1 MTETNLPT
9 TTDGVEIKT
18 TTELLE
24 QRQAV
29 LEIANQYGYS
39 GSIAPDVLEE
49 NIRQGSQRIGMEM
62 IAIGASLKMLKLQCG
77 HGEFITRCERAGFER
92 KSAYKLMLVADK
104 FANVSTSSHLENLNK
119 SKIVELAF
127 EFDKDEI
134 DQLMSGEEVRGI
146 TADDVRLMTVRELRE
161 ALQAKDKEI
170 ADAKANYEAQAKI
183 AGERQEKIDQKNKA
197 IDDLKDQLKKRRLA
211 FDAVTPE
218 QAGLELCEALTLGQ
232 VAALSAIRSLI
243 AIVAELK
250 AHGAT
255 HEINHDDFISGQL
268 LNLQTAISEIREY
281 HDIKAMPTGDVR
293 PDWITRSQE
302 DLDAMAEAQMKA
314 AGFEA

>member
-1 MTETNLPT
+1 MTQTNLPT

-49 NIRQGSQRIGMEM
+49 NIRQSSQRIGIEM

-77 HGEFITRCERAGFER
+77 HGEFEKRVERAGFSTGNAR
-92 KSAYKLMLVADK
+92 KMMMISEK
-104 FANVSTSSHLENLNK
+104 FANRSTSNDLAELGK
-119 SKIVELAF
+119 SKITELALGLDQA
-127 EFDKDEI
+127 EV

-170 ADAKANYEAQAKI
+170 ADAKANYEARGKVV
-183 AGERQEKIDQKNKA
+183 ENKQKQ
-197 IDDLKDQLKKRRLA
+197 IDDMAERLA
-211 FDAVTPE
+211 KKE
-218 QAGLELCEALTLGQ
+218 QADLAKPEDAREKLLRAELTSK
-232 VAALSAIRSLI
+232 SADVQSLI
-243 AIVAELK
+243 MVTIKDGIE
-250 AHGAT
+250 
-255 HEINHDDFISGQL
+255 QL
-268 LNLQTAISEIREY
+268 LVEGEKTNSNHRPFLSVLLSELLRKLHYLQETFVLYDSNEPEPWMLD
-281 HDIKAMPTGDVR
+281 DINEARAAVEAAVDATMAKARGV
-293 PDWITRSQE
+293 
-302 DLDAMAEAQMKA
+302 
-314 AGFEA
+314 

>member
-29 LEIANQYGYS
+29 LAIADQYGYS

-49 NIRQGSQRIGMEM
+49 NIRQSSQRIGIEM

-77 HGEFITRCERAGFER
+77 HGEFEKRVERAGFSTGNAR
-92 KSAYKLMLVADK
+92 KMMMISEK
-104 FANVSTSSHLENLNK
+104 FANRSTSNDLAELGK
-119 SKIVELAF
+119 SKITELALGLDQT
-127 EFDKDEI
+127 EV

-170 ADAKANYEAQAKI
+170 ADAKANYEARGKVL
-183 AGERQEKIDQKNKA
+183 ENKQKQ
-197 IDDLKDQLKKRRLA
+197 IDDMAEKLAKKQ
-211 FDAVTPE
+211 FEHEQITTE
-218 QAGLELCEALTLGQ
+218 QAGKSLREALTLAGID
-232 VAALSAIRSLI
+232 ALAKTNS
-243 AIVAELK
+243 LK
-250 AHGAT
+250 AIITDLQAHGHANDT
-255 HEINHDDFISGQL
+255 NHDDFISGVL
-268 LNLQTAISEIREY
+268 LDLQTAISAMRETY
-281 HDIKAMPTGDVR
+281 NIKAMPTGDVR

>member
-29 LEIANQYGYS
+29 LAIAAQYGYS

-49 NIRQGSQRIGMEM
+49 NIRQSSQRIGMEM

-77 HGEFITRCERAGFER
+77 HGEFMTRVERAGFAMR
-92 KSAYKLMLVADK
+92 SAQKMMLVAEK
-104 FANVSTSSHLENLNK
+104 FSNTPTSAHLVDLGK
-119 SKIVELAF
+119 SKVLELAI
-127 EFDKDEI
+127 ELDQNEV

-170 ADAKANYEAQAKI
+170 ADAKANYEARGKVL
-183 AGERQEKIDQKNKA
+183 ENKQKQ
-197 IDDLKDQLKKRRLA
+197 IDDMAEKLAKKQ
-211 FDAVTPE
+211 FEHEQVTQE
-218 QAGLELCEALTLGQ
+218 QVGKALREALTLAGID
-232 VAALSAIRSLI
+232 ALSKVSS
-243 AIVAELK
+243 LK
-250 AHGAT
+250 AIITDLQEHGFVNDT
-255 HEINHDDFISGQL
+255 NHEDFISGVL
-268 LNLQTAISEIREY
+268 LDIQTAISAMRETY
-281 HDIKAMPTGDVR
+281 NIKAMPTGDVR

-302 DLDAMAEAQMKA
+302 DLDAMAQAQLKA

>member
-49 NIRQGSQRIGMEM
+49 NIRQSSQRIGMEM

-77 HGEFITRCERAGFER
+77 HGEFMTRVERAGFRRE
-92 KSAYKLMLVADK
+92 SARKLMVVAEK
-104 FANVSTSSHLENLNK
+104 FANSHTSGNLENLGK
-119 SKIVELAF
+119 AQITELAL
-127 EFDKDEI
+127 ELDKDEI

-170 ADAKANYEAQAKI
+170 ADAKANYEARGKVL
-183 AGERQEKIDQKNKA
+183 ENKQKQ
-197 IDDLKDQLKKRRLA
+197 IDDMAEKLAKKQ
-211 FDAVTPE
+211 FEHEQITPE
-218 QAGLELCEALTLGQ
+218 QVGKALREALTLAGID
-232 VAALSAIRSLI
+232 ALAKTNS
-243 AIVAELK
+243 LK
-250 AHGAT
+250 AIITDLQAHGHANDT
-255 HEINHDDFISGQL
+255 NHDDFISGVL
-268 LNLQTAISEIREY
+268 LDIQTAISAMREAY
-281 HDIKAMPTGDVR
+281 NIKAMPTGDVR
-293 PDWITRSQE
+293 PDWLTRSQE
-302 DLDAMAEAQMKA
+302 ELDAMAEAQMKA